1 MIETS
6 GSSKLVVAPQLALE
20 YLGQE
25 ALIFLVA
32 QDTFITVNQ
41 PVAKLLELIMSI
53 FGEAGFSEAD
63 LIKMIMEQYDLD
75 HEEVALEIKGLVKEW
90 RETGILISAESE

>member
-1 MIETS
+1 MIETA
-6 GSSKLVVAPQLALE
+6 GSSKLAVAPQLALE
-20 YLGQE
+20 YFGQE

-41 PVAKLLELIMSI
+41 PVAKLLELIMNI

-63 LIKMIMEQYDLD
+63 LIEMIMEQYDLD
-75 HEEVALEIKGLVKEW
+75 HEEAVMEIKRLVSEW
-90 RETGILISAESE
+90 RNAGILISAESE